1 MNVKLITVGKTSASY
16 LREGELE
23 YQSRLRHYMNFERVD
38 LNDLKV
44 SNKTS
49 PYEVKKKEAEMIL
62 KQLKPTYRVVLLDEK
77 GKDYTSLEFSKWF
90 EKQTLSG
97 VKNLVFVIGGAFG
110 FDKYIYERAN
120 DQIRLSSLTFSH
132 QMVRLFF
139 LEQLYRS
146 GTILKRENTIIN
158 K

>member
-23 YQSRLRHYMNFERVD
+23 YQNRLRHYMNFERVD

-49 PYEVKKKEAEMIL
+49 PYEVKKKEAEIIL
-62 KQLKPTYRVVLLDEK
+62 KELKPMDRVVLLDEQ
-77 GKDYTSLEFSKWF
+77 GKDFSSLDFSKWF

-110 FDKYIYERAN
+110 FDNYIYERAN

-146 GTILKRENTIIN
+146 GTILKRE
-158 K
+158 KYHHQ

>member
-23 YQSRLRHYMNFERVD
+23 YQNRLKHYMNFERVD

-49 PYEVKKKEAEMIL
+49 PDVVKKKEAEIIL
-62 KQLKPTYRVVLLDEK
+62 KHLKPMDRVVLLDEK
-77 GKDYTSLEFSKWF
+77 GDGFSSIDFSKWF

-97 VKNLVFVIGGAFG
+97 VKNLVFIVGGAFG
-110 FDKYIYERAN
+110 FDKLIYERAN
-120 DQIRLSSLTFSH
+120 NKIRLSSLTFSH

-139 LEQLYRS
+139 LEQLYRA
-146 GTILKRENTIIN
+146 GTILKRE
-158 K
+158 KYHHQ

>member
-23 YQSRLRHYMNFERVD
+23 YQNRLRHYMNFERVD

-49 PYEVKKKEAEMIL
+49 PYEVKKKEAEIIL
-62 KQLKPTYRVVLLDEK
+62 KELKPMDRVVLLDEQ
-77 GKDYTSLEFSKWF
+77 GKDFSSLDFSKWF

-146 GTILKRENTIIN
+146 GTILKRE
-158 K
+158 KYHHQ

>member
-49 PYEVKKKEAEMIL
+49 PNEVKKKEAEMIL
-62 KQLKPTYRVVLLDEK
+62 KQLKPMDRVVLLDEK
-77 GKDYTSLEFSKWF
+77 GKDYSSLEFSKWF
-90 EKQTLSG
+90 EKQTLSS
-97 VKNLVFVIGGAFG
+97 VKNLVFVIGGAYG
-110 FDKYIYERAN
+110 FDESIYERAN

-146 GTILKRENTIIN
+146 GTILKRE
-158 K
+158 KYHHQ